1 MIQDVGKAIAK
12 IRRDK
17 GLSQEELA
25 ELAMISRIS
34 VARYETGKFEP
45 GAQALNRIADALE
58 VSTDELLGRPDRVT
72 PFVNINRD
80 SVPIIGEIACGT
92 PITAEQNVSGYA
104 DLPEGV
110 RADFALLCKG
120 DSMTPTF
127 NDGDLVLIHA
137 QPEVE
142 PGQIAAVGI
151 DGAATL
157 KHLYPQQTGILCV
170 SDNPQ
175 YPPQFYPAGEITVYG
190 LAVGF
195 VRMF

>member
-72 PFVNINRD
+72 PFVNINRG

-157 KHLYPQQTGILCV
+157 KHLYPQETGILCV

-175 YPPQFYPAGEITVYG
+175 YTPKFYPAGDITVYG

>member
-104 DLPEGV
+104 DLPEELCCFG
-110 RADFALLCKG
+110 ADAL
-120 DSMTPTF
+120 
-127 NDGDLVLIHA
+127 
-137 QPEVE
+137 
-142 PGQIAAVGI
+142 
-151 DGAATL
+151 
-157 KHLYPQQTGILCV
+157 
-170 SDNPQ
+170 
-175 YPPQFYPAGEITVYG
+175 
-190 LAVGF
+190 
-195 VRMF
+195 

>member
-1 MIQDVGKAIAK
+1 MEIGEKIKAYMKERGYSQNRLAKLSQISQSGLSTIINGGASPSTATLNAIA
-12 IRRDK
+12 R
-17 GLSQEELA
+17 GLGVSVA
-25 ELAMISRIS
+25 ELMGEPVI
-34 VARYETGKFEP
+34 TGIHM
-45 GAQALNRIADALE
+45 NRAA
-58 VSTDELLGRPDRVT
+58 
-72 PFVNINRD
+72 
-80 SVPIIGEIACGT
+80 VPIIGEIACGT
-92 PITAEQNVSGYA
+92 PITAEQNISGYA

-110 RADFALLCKG
+110 HADFALLCKG
-120 DSMTPTF
+120 DSMAPTL

-157 KHLYPQQTGILCV
+157 KHLYPQQSGILCV

-175 YPPQFYPAGEITVYG
+175 YAPQFYPAGDITVYG

>member
-1 MIQDVGKAIAK
+1 MEIGEKIKAYMKERGYSQNRLAKLSQISQSGLSTIINGGASPSTATLNAIA
-12 IRRDK
+12 R
-17 GLSQEELA
+17 GLGVSVA
-25 ELAMISRIS
+25 ELMGEPVITGIHMSR
-34 VARYETGKFEP
+34 A
-45 GAQALNRIADALE
+45 A
-58 VSTDELLGRPDRVT
+58 
-72 PFVNINRD
+72 
-80 SVPIIGEIACGT
+80 VPIIGEIACGT

-110 RADFALLCKG
+110 HADFALLCKG
-120 DSMTPTF
+120 DSMAPTL

-157 KHLYPQQTGILCV
+157 KHLYTHETGILCV

-175 YPPQFYPAGEITVYG
+175 YAPKFYPAGDITVYG

>member
-170 SDNPQ
+170 SDNPR
-175 YPPQFYPAGEITVYG
+175 YAPQFYPAGEITVYG

-195 VRMF
+195 VRTF